1 MDPEEEEDVRMLVI
15 MAKIEEA
22 KQDDNMTS
30 HFLMAMTTLTSISIE
45 VPFFDGCGLR
55 CLIIISSVMIFVE
68 RLRVDK

>member
-1 MDPEEEEDVRMLVI
+1 MLVI
-15 MAKIEEA
+15 MANIEEA

-55 CLIIISSVMIFVE
+55 CLIIKFSHD
-68 RLRVDK
+68 LR